1 MPKQA
6 ISNAKDKMAKAITG
20 YSRELASIRAGRA
33 NASLLDRITVDYYG
47 APTPVNQLAGI
58 SVPEARLLVI
68 QPYDK
73 TSLGDIEK
81 AILKSDLGL
90 NPTNDGNIIRI
101 SIPALTEERRKE
113 LVKVVK
119 KAAEEAKVVIRNVRR
134 DGNDDLKKLEKAGDI
149 TEDGLRGYSEDIQK
163 LTDENINKI
172 DERERKRDFGSIIF
186 KSALVREKDRTNVLC
201 MIRESFQYRRTLYQ
215 LGGFFTQGKGN
226 D

>member
-6 ISNAKDKMAKAITG
+6 ISNAKDKMEKAITG

-33 NASLLDRITVDYYG
+33 NASLLDRISVDYYG

-90 NPTNDGNIIRI
+90 NPTSDGNIIRI

-119 KAAEEAKVVIRNVRR
+119 KAAEEAKVVIRNIRR

-172 DERERKRDFGSIIF
+172 DEMTK
-186 KSALVREKDRTNVLC
+186 EKEKEILEV
-201 MIRESFQYRRTLYQ
+201 
-215 LGGFFTQGKGN
+215 
-226 D
+226 